1 MEKIGTN
8 LSKLEGM
15 NLYEMF
21 NDTGAKMVE
30 LPSSTLKREYKL
42 LHNMVQNCIFL
53 RKGTK
58 EKVCDIDM
66 LVIYHLD
73 KRVKLNLPY
82 IIVSH

>member
-42 LHNMVQNCIFL
+42 LHNH
-53 RKGTK
+53 
-58 EKVCDIDM
+58 
-66 LVIYHLD
+66 Y
-73 KRVKLNLPY
+73 
-82 IIVSH
+82 